1 MSPPRA
7 ASSSRHPSR
16 PPSTPPCTLWSLKGG
31 AGVTVIAATMASLAA
46 RQGPTLLVD
55 LCGDAPAALGM
66 AEPSGPGVWDWL
78 RTEHREPDALRR
90 LSVPVGQDWE
100 LLPAGSA
107 GPGPRPAR
115 AGDDLFRALAA
126 RDAQVIIDAGCALSA
141 DRPGVDAV
149 RAVLLDR
156 GRSLLVARA
165 CYLGLR
171 RAARGGWRADGV
183 VVVTEPGRSLAARD
197 VADVLGAPV
206 LAEVTLDPAV
216 ARAVDAGL
224 LVRRVPRVLAR
235 SLDELW

>member
-1 MSPPRA
+1 MSPPGTRP
-7 ASSSRHPSR
+7 PSR
-16 PPSTPPCTLWSLKGG
+16 PSSPPPCTLWSLKGG
-31 AGVTVIAATMASLAA
+31 AGVTVIAAAMASIAA

-66 AEPSGPGVWDWL
+66 AEPAGPGVWDWL
-78 RTEHREPDALRR
+78 GTEHREPDALRR

-100 LLPAGSA
+100 LLPAGSEAA
-107 GPGPRPAR
+107 GPLPAS
-115 AGDDLFRALAA
+115 AGDDLCRALVD
-126 RDAQVIIDAGCALSA
+126 RDGQVIIDAGCALSA
-141 DRPGVDAV
+141 GRPGVDAV
-149 RAVLLDR
+149 RAALVDR

-171 RAARGGWRADGV
+171 RAARGDWRADGV
-183 VVVTEPGRSLAARD
+183 VVVTEAGRSLDARD

-206 LAEVTLDPAV
+206 LAEVPVDPAV

-224 LVRRVPRVLAR
+224 LVRRVPRLLAR